1 MLENFRSVL
10 TVISEHPQRTEPYI
24 KTRNR
29 EQNIGNMPTQPL
41 LAYMDGPDGIASTV
55 GAQMENNDASMTI
68 KGTNTI
74 SYKSLQE
81 KFLMQAE
88 GCMPLD
94 CMFCDETFKHP
105 EELGKHVLTQHR
117 PTLCEP
123 AVLRV
128 EAEYLSP
135 LDKCRVRTNLS
146 SSNNEKDSEELSCKV
161 CGQTFDEAFDVE
173 AHMKKHKDSFTYWCN
188 VCGRRF
194 KEPWFL
200 KNHMRTH
207 TGKPGSRNKHQ
218 QSSEMPIT
226 INEVVQEH
234 VTENVTSP
242 YKICM
247 VCGFL
252 FLNKETL
259 IEHSKVHTKESVP
272 TVESNAEETSQKEEF
287 FQFLNLRPNVV
298 PENDKSQK
306 PAKWIAELDP
316 FNTYQAWQL
325 ATKGKVAVGHGLIK
339 ERGHEVIT
347 DNDDSSSDKEELGEI
362 WNANKG
368 SHAETTGK
376 SKVNKNSGYT
386 GNGSLPQD
394 KLKHPTGEV
403 PSMEMDSKLSQ
414 NKEKPT
420 HCSECGKAFRT
431 YHQLVLHSRVHK
443 RDRRTDGETS
453 AASRTYC
460 ADIISS
466 LDENGAERI
475 EGGSEDGSEDGL
487 PETLNLDKNEDG
499 LERAKVKNLGA
510 SRECSY
516 CGKYF
521 RSNYYL
527 NIHLRT
533 HTGEKPYKCE
543 FCDYAAAQ
551 KTSLRYHLE
560 RHHKDKQADSTA
572 DMKSDSKVSLQCQ
585 EMELLLAADG
595 AQETKNLKKLF
606 DCAKDAGGFP
616 PTKQQKE
623 VQFLNNAI
631 GSTVLSKTKNNSR
644 ELNKGSIC
652 NNSNQTHKN
661 VSTPYLEKLKAEK
674 ETKETQPSVLHKR
687 ERKASV
693 ASEGDD
699 VQYVCALRDG
709 KNVNDVQ
716 ERTKKYKHKPVVDS
730 QEKALNLCVRTSRER
745 SVALAGGLPA
755 PVTCPFC
762 PYDSLHPEV
771 LMVHQRLI
779 HKYNPDTVN
788 KNVCRNKAVAKARRT
803 GCPPALLGKDVLP
816 LSFDTKKRKTSS
828 STQQK
833 LVQTG
838 KAKQCH
844 PPQNKVPVFS
854 VTDSSS
860 TAPSNLKFLK
870 QQSNVGAQANNYR
883 QPQQE
888 MHSSS
893 SISPVSDRVKRSE
906 SKVKALT
913 VPVSQS
919 GLVSSSMN
927 GPLDSHL
934 NESAW
939 SCQRGREYICSKSV
953 TNVNLDYGE
962 TSSKRMKPNVLAIE
976 HNDSPMDTYRRYETS
991 RFRVANRYANLLPQ
1005 ECARTKPASSVLPAK
1020 QGLLNSDDV
1029 EPPNV
1034 LTVLKPYEPYS
1045 SGSLYSSGGSSN
1057 GQVTSSTVEGKR
1069 SMSYQHLPGS
1079 VLQKRSYESFIGN
1092 AHFRPSDK
1100 KN

>member
-1 MLENFRSVL
+1 
-10 TVISEHPQRTEPYI
+10 
-24 KTRNR
+24 
-29 EQNIGNMPTQPL
+29 MPTQPL

-88 GCMPLD
+88 GCIPLD

-135 LDKCRVRTNLS
+135 LDKCQVRTNLPS
-146 SSNNEKDSEELSCKV
+146 GNNEKDSEELSCEV
-161 CGQTFDEAFDVE
+161 CGQTFGEAFDVE
-173 AHMKKHKDSFTYWCN
+173 GHMKKHKDSFTYWCN

-207 TGKPGSRNKHQ
+207 TGKPGSKNKHQ
-218 QSSEMPIT
+218 QSSESPVT

-252 FLNKETL
+252 FHNKETL

-272 TVESNAEETSQKEEF
+272 HNESPQVTGEPNAEEASQKEAF
-287 FQFLNLRPNVV
+287 LRLLNLRPSSA

-325 ATKGKVAVGHGLIK
+325 ATKGKVAVGGGQVK
-339 ERGHEVIT
+339 EPGQEITT
-347 DNDDSSSDKEELGEI
+347 DNDDSCSEREEFGEI

-368 SHAETTGK
+368 SQAETTGK
-376 SKVNKNSGYT
+376 SKVNKTSSYT
-386 GNGSLPQD
+386 RNGNLSQN
-394 KLKHPTGEV
+394 KLKHPDGEV

-453 AASRTYC
+453 AASRMC
-460 ADIISS
+460 CGDIVAS
-466 LDENGAERI
+466 LDENGAGERI

-499 LERAKVKNLGA
+499 LERAKVKTLGA

-543 FCDYAAAQ
+543 FCEYAAAQ

-560 RHHKDKQADSTA
+560 RHHKDKQADSAA
-572 DMKSDSKVSLQCQ
+572 DVKSDSKASLQSQ
-585 EMELLLAADG
+585 ETGLLLAADG
-595 AQETKNLKKLF
+595 AQETKNLKRLF
-606 DCAKDAGGFP
+606 DCAKDAECCP
-616 PTKQQKE
+616 PTKQQKQ
-623 VQFLNNAI
+623 VLPMNNAI
-631 GSTVLSKTKNNSR
+631 GSTVLLKTKNNSR
-644 ELNKGSIC
+644 ELNKGSVC
-652 NNSNQTHKN
+652 NSSNKIHKN
-661 VSTPYLEKLKAEK
+661 VSTPYPEKRKAEK
-674 ETKETQPSVLHKR
+674 ETKEAQPNVPYKR
-687 ERKASV
+687 ERKSSA

-699 VQYVCALRDG
+699 VQYVCALKDG
-709 KNVNDVQ
+709 KKVNDVRECTENYKCKPAVGCQ
-716 ERTKKYKHKPVVDS
+716 EQPLDLS
-730 QEKALNLCVRTSRER
+730 IRTSQKL
-745 SVALAGGLPA
+745 SVVSTGDVPA
-755 PVTCPFC
+755 PSTCPFC
-762 PYDSLHPEV
+762 TYRTLHPEV
-771 LMVHQRLI
+771 LMMHQRLM
-779 HKYNPDTVN
+779 HKYNPETVN
-788 KNVCRNKAVAKARRT
+788 KNGCRSKVLAKGRRT
-803 GCPPALLGKDVLP
+803 ACPPALLGKDVP
-816 LSFDTKKRKTSS
+816 PVSFNSIKIKPSP

-833 LVQTG
+833 LLQTG
-838 KAKQCH
+838 KGKQCH
-844 PPQNKVPVFS
+844 PPQNKVPLFS

-860 TAPSNLKFLK
+860 TAPSNLKFHK
-870 QQSNVGAQANNYR
+870 QQNNIGAQANNYR

-888 MHSSS
+888 MHSIP
-893 SISPVSDRVKRSE
+893 SISPVLDKVKRSE
-906 SKVKALT
+906 SKVKALN
-913 VPVSQS
+913 VPVPQS
-919 GLVSSSMN
+919 GLVISNMD
-927 GPLDSHL
+927 GAFDSHL
-934 NESAW
+934 NEPAW
-939 SCQRGREYICSKSV
+939 SAHRGRDYHCTKPVS
-953 TNVNLDYGE
+953 NVNLDYGE
-962 TSSKRMKPNVLAIE
+962 TSSKRMKPNLLAVE
-976 HNDSPMDTYRRYETS
+976 HMDSPMANYRRYEMS

-1005 ECARTKPASSVLPAK
+1005 ECSRTKPASSVLPNK
-1020 QGLLNSDDV
+1020 QGLLTSDDV
-1029 EPPNV
+1029 DPPNV

-1045 SGSLYSSGGSSN
+1045 SGSLYSSCGSSN
-1057 GQVTSSTVEGKR
+1057 GQVTSSTVEGKK
-1069 SMSYQHLPGS
+1069 SVSYQHLSSS
-1079 VLQKRSYESFIGN
+1079 VLQKRSYESFIAS
-1092 AHFRPSDK
+1092 AHFRPSEK
-1100 KN
+1100 K

>member
-1 MLENFRSVL
+1 
-10 TVISEHPQRTEPYI
+10 
-24 KTRNR
+24 
-29 EQNIGNMPTQPL
+29 MPTQPL
-41 LAYMDGPDGIASTV
+41 LAYMDGLDGIASTV

-135 LDKCRVRTNLS
+135 LDKCQVRTNLPS
-146 SSNNEKDSEELSCKV
+146 PNNEKDSEELSCEV

-207 TGKPGSRNKHQ
+207 TGKPGSRNKLQ
-218 QSSEMPIT
+218 QGSESPIT

-234 VTENVTSP
+234 ITENVTSP

-259 IEHSKVHTKESVP
+259 LEHSKVHTKESAP
-272 TVESNAEETSQKEEF
+272 NGESPQVTDDPNVEETSQREEF
-287 FQFLNLRPNVV
+287 LRFLNLRPKVV
-298 PENDKSQK
+298 PENDKK
-306 PAKWIAELDP
+306 PVKWIAELDP

-325 ATKGKVAVGHGLIK
+325 ATKGKVAVGHGQTK
-339 ERGHEVIT
+339 ESGQEGST
-347 DNDDSSSDKEELGEI
+347 DNDDSCSDKEELGEI

-368 SHAETTGK
+368 SQTESTGK
-376 SKVNKNSGYT
+376 SKVNKNGSYT
-386 GNGSLPQD
+386 GNSNLYRH
-394 KLKHPTGEV
+394 KLKHPNTEV

-453 AASRTYC
+453 AASRSCCT
-460 ADIISS
+460 DIIS
-466 LDENGAERI
+466 LDENGTVERV

-487 PETLNLDKNEDG
+487 PETINL
-499 LERAKVKNLGA
+499 
-510 SRECSY
+510 
-516 CGKYF
+516 
-521 RSNYYL
+521 
-527 NIHLRT
+527 
-533 HTGEKPYKCE
+533 GEKPYKCE
-543 FCDYAAAQ
+543 FCEYAAAQ

-560 RHHKDKQADSTA
+560 RHHKDRQADNAA
-572 DMKSDSKVSLQCQ
+572 DAKGDSKASLQSQ
-585 EMELLLAADG
+585 ETELFLVADG
-595 AQETKNLKKLF
+595 AQETKNLKRLF
-606 DCAKDAGGFP
+606 DGAKDAEGCP

-623 VQFLNNAI
+623 ILSLNNAT
-631 GSTVLSKTKNNSR
+631 GSTILVRMKNDSR
-644 ELNKGSIC
+644 ESIKRSVC
-652 NNSNQTHKN
+652 NSLTQLHEN
-661 VSTPYLEKLKAEK
+661 VSTPYLEKLKSEK
-674 ETKETQPSVLHKR
+674 ETKEVQPSASHKR
-687 ERKASV
+687 EREASV
-693 ASEGDD
+693 ESEGDD
-699 VQYVCALRDG
+699 VQYVCAFKDG
-709 KNVNDVQ
+709 KNTTDVR
-716 ERTKKYKHKPVVDS
+716 ECCENSKHKLMVDAQEMPLNLSTGTS
-730 QEKALNLCVRTSRER
+730 QEC
-745 SVALAGGLPA
+745 SVVSTTRGLVPSS
-755 PVTCPFC
+755 CPFC
-762 PYDSLHPEV
+762 TYRTFYPEV
-771 LMVHQRLI
+771 LMMHQRLM

-788 KNVCRNKAVAKARRT
+788 KNGYRNKALAKARRT

-816 LSFDTKKRKTSS
+816 LSFNPNKSKASPSIPQR
-828 STQQK
+828 
-833 LVQTG
+833 LLQTG
-838 KAKQCH
+838 KSKQCH
-844 PPQNKVPVFS
+844 PPQNKVPLYAMA
-854 VTDSSS
+854 DSSS
-860 TAPSNLKFLK
+860 TAPSNLKFHK
-870 QQSNVGAQANNYR
+870 QQGNIGAQANNYR

-893 SISPVSDRVKRSE
+893 SISPVLDRVKRAE
-906 SKVKALT
+906 SKMKALNVT
-913 VPVSQS
+913 MSQS
-919 GLVSSSMN
+919 GVVSSSMN
-927 GPLDSHL
+927 GALDSHL

-939 SCQRGREYICSKSV
+939 SCHRGRDYLCNKSV
-953 TNVNLDYGE
+953 GNANLEYGE
-962 TSSKRMKPNVLAIE
+962 TSSKRMKHSVAVIE
-976 HNDSPMDTYRRYETS
+976 QSDCAVANYRRYETS

-1005 ECARTKPASSVLPAK
+1005 ECSRTKPASSVLPTK
-1020 QGLLNSDDV
+1020 QGLLNSDDAD
-1029 EPPNV
+1029 PPKV

-1045 SGSLYSSGGSSN
+1045 SGSLYSSCGSSN

-1069 SMSYQHLPGS
+1069 SVSYQHLSSS

-1092 AHFRPSDK
+1092 ARFRPSDK
-1100 KN
+1100 KT

>member
-1 MLENFRSVL
+1 
-10 TVISEHPQRTEPYI
+10 
-24 KTRNR
+24 NR
-29 EQNIGNMPTQPL
+29 EQNVGKMPTQPL

-94 CMFCDETFKHP
+94 CMFCDESFKHP

-128 EAEYLSP
+128 EAEYLSR
-135 LDKCRVRTNLS
+135 LDKCQVRTNLS
-146 SSNNEKDSEELSCKV
+146 LPNNEKDSEELSCEV
-161 CGQTFDEAFDVE
+161 CGQTFGEAFDVE

-207 TGKPGSRNKHQ
+207 TGKPGSRNKLQ
-218 QSSEMPIT
+218 QGSESPIT

-259 IEHSKVHTKESVP
+259 IEHSKVHTKESIPSGESLQV
-272 TVESNAEETSQKEEF
+272 TSESNQEETSQREEF
-287 FQFLNLRPNVV
+287 LRYLNLKPNLA

-306 PAKWIAELDP
+306 PVKWIAELDP

-325 ATKGKVAVGHGLIK
+325 ATKGKVAVGHGQIK
-339 ERGHEVIT
+339 EPGQEGST

-368 SHAETTGK
+368 SQAETTGK
-376 SKVNKNSGYT
+376 SKVTKNNSCT
-386 GNGSLPQD
+386 GNGNLAQD
-394 KLKHPTGEV
+394 KLKHPGEV

-453 AASRTYC
+453 AASRSCC
-460 ADIISS
+460 AGVIVG
-466 LDENGAERI
+466 LDENGAVERV

-487 PETLNLDKNEDG
+487 PETLHLDKNEDG

-543 FCDYAAAQ
+543 FCEYAAAQ

-560 RHHKDKQADSTA
+560 RHHKDKQADSAA
-572 DMKSDSKVSLQCQ
+572 DVKNDSKVSLQSQ
-585 EMELLLAADG
+585 TELLLAARG
-595 AQETKNLKKLF
+595 AQETKNLKRLF
-606 DCAKDAGGFP
+606 HGAKDAEGCP

-623 VQFLNNAI
+623 ILSLNNAI
-631 GSTVLSKTKNNSR
+631 GSTVLLRMKNDSR
-644 ELNKGSIC
+644 ESNKGSVC
-652 NNSNQTHKN
+652 NSLNPTQEN
-661 VSTPYLEKLKAEK
+661 VSTPYPEKVKAEK
-674 ETKETQPSVLHKR
+674 ETKDAQPMGPHKR
-687 ERKASV
+687 ERQASV
-693 ASEGDD
+693 ASESDD
-699 VQYVCALRDG
+699 VQYVCALKDG
-709 KNVNDVQ
+709 KNVTDVQ
-716 ERTKKYKHKPVVDS
+716 EHTESYKHMVDC
-730 QEKALNLCVRTSRER
+730 QEEPLDLSVRTSREC
-745 SVALAGGLPA
+745 SVVSAARGLPA
-755 PVTCPFC
+755 PSTCPFC
-762 PYDSLHPEV
+762 TYRTLYPEV
-771 LMVHQRLI
+771 LMMHQRLT

-788 KNVCRNKAVAKARRT
+788 KNGYRNKALAKGRRT

-816 LSFDTKKRKTSS
+816 LSCNSHKNKASPS
-828 STQQK
+828 VQQK
-833 LVQTG
+833 LLQTG

-844 PPQNKVPVFS
+844 PPQNKVPHFS
-854 VTDSSS
+854 VTDSNSA
-860 TAPSNLKFLK
+860 APSNLKFHK
-870 QQSNVGAQANNYR
+870 QPSNVGAQANNYR

-893 SISPVSDRVKRSE
+893 SISPVLDRVKRSE
-906 SKVKALT
+906 SKVKALS
-913 VPVSQS
+913 VPVSQAGVVSS
-919 GLVSSSMN
+919 GLN
-927 GPLDSHL
+927 GTLDCHQ

-939 SCQRGREYICSKSV
+939 PCHRGRDYLCGKSV
-953 TNVNLDYGE
+953 SNVNLEYGE
-962 TSSKRMKPNVLAIE
+962 PSSKRMKPNLLAVDHI
-976 HNDSPMDTYRRYETS
+976 DSAVANYRRYEMS

-1005 ECARTKPASSVLPAK
+1005 ECSRTKPSSSVLPTK
-1020 QGLLNSDDV
+1020 QGLLSSDDV
-1029 EPPNV
+1029 DPPNV

-1045 SGSLYSSGGSSN
+1045 SGPLYSSCGSSN

-1069 SMSYQHLPGS
+1069 SLSYQHLS
-1079 VLQKRSYESFIGN
+1079 NSMLQKRSYESLIGN

-1100 KN
+1100 KT